1 MKYLIEVKDFDK
13 YYVLA
18 DLNSRSAFRLC
29 DLRLFDS
36 IESAT
41 VANDNRFNIIS
52 ASILFRRN
60 IIVKSTDKD
69 SELLIVDF
77 S

>member
-1 MKYLIEVKDFDK
+1 M
-13 YYVLA
+13 
-18 DLNSRSAFRLC
+18 
-29 DLRLFDS
+29 
-36 IESAT
+36 
-41 VANDNRFNIIS
+41 ANDNRFNIIS